1 MLKAA
6 CLLAL
11 GLCTIIGALTP
22 SAHAAPWQS
31 LVNGSG
37 LVDSPV
43 QGRIYTVQKGDCLYA
58 IGESMHIPR
67 NKLGA
72 WVARVVRHNPYI
84 QNPDVLYPGDRLYL
98 PPSLAS
104 DTYTPSKHWDTVAK
118 RSPAFIRSGD
128 QPAGEKIPFAP
139 DQPSSE
145 PGLSNKDLV
154 IQQLTHLGFDF
165 SQQGELIYPLGQGQW
180 VRIHLEQTPLAS
192 CPRGNSVLFAPRAT
206 FNDSM
211 LQSLAQTGL
220 NVCPVPP
227 LWTPQE
233 VYTALEDT
241 FRSHFMVWSSSRP
254 LIVGLPG
261 KMSLEIRARTI
272 LAAQDRRNFRFAIFA
287 QTEAGSHNVPGLL
300 LGYLQNND
308 IQLLWSVSG
317 DSKPA
322 WAQQAI
328 PSEDNLFL
336 PSISWTDLPSQ
347 RSGPPPPPVDPGF
360 ALEPGHDISPDN
372 LLQSQD
378 LCLSWSAGNG
388 LNLVLRGSIL
398 SRNQKGQIKYLLPLD
413 RADPYLVA
421 LLNLM
426 GYSTYELQY

>member
-11 GLCTIIGALTP
+11 CLLTIPGPMAP

-31 LVNGSG
+31 LVDGSVRKD
-37 LVDSPV
+37 LPV
-43 QGRIYTVQKGDCLYA
+43 QGRIYRVQKGDCLYS
-58 IGESMHIPR
+58 IGKSMHIPR

-72 WVARVVRHNPYI
+72 WVSRVVRLNPDI
-84 QNPDVLYPGDRLYL
+84 QNPDLLYPGDQLYL
-98 PPSLAS
+98 PSTLVSGPYNL
-104 DTYTPSKHWDTVAK
+104 PKRRDTVAK
-118 RSPAFIRSGD
+118 RSSASNRTGG
-128 QPAGEKIPFAP
+128 QPVGGNIHSDP
-139 DQPSSE
+139 DQPSSG
-145 PGLSNKDLV
+145 PGWSHKDQV
-154 IQQLTHLGFDF
+154 IHQLTHLGFDF
-165 SQQGELIYPLGQGQW
+165 SQQGELIYPLGHGQW
-180 VRIHLEQTPLAS
+180 VRIHLEQTPLATS
-192 CPRGNSVLFAPRAT
+192 PWGCLVLFASRDK

-211 LQSLAQTGL
+211 IQSMAQSGL
-220 NVCPVPP
+220 IVCPVPL

-241 FRSHFMVWSSSRP
+241 CRSHFMVWSSSRP
-254 LIVGLPG
+254 LIMALPG

-272 LAAQDRRNFRFAIFA
+272 LAVQDHRNFRFAVFA
-287 QTEAGSHNVPGLL
+287 PTKAGSHNIPGLL
-300 LGYLQNND
+300 LGYLQNKD
-308 IQLLWSVSG
+308 IQLLWSVSD
-317 DSKPA
+317 DSRPA
-322 WAQQAI
+322 WAQQAV
-328 PSEDNLFL
+328 PCQENLFL
-336 PSISWTDLPSQ
+336 PSISWTDLPSE

-360 ALEPGHDISPDN
+360 ALEPGHDISPHN

-378 LCLSWSAGNG
+378 LCLSWSTGDG

-398 SRNQKGQIKYLLPLD
+398 SRNQKGQIKYLLPFD